1 VPSNTL
7 GGAFNCYQMLEEK
20 NVELNEN
27 NEEINETQ
35 LEELKM
41 LSTII
46 CNVILREIEKSNH
59 EK

>member
-1 VPSNTL
+1 M
-7 GGAFNCYQMLEEK
+7 GGAFNCYQMLEKK
-20 NVELNEN
+20 NVELNDN

-41 LSTII
+41 LSAII
-46 CNVILREIEKSNH
+46 CNVILKEIENTNH

>member
-1 VPSNTL
+1 
-7 GGAFNCYQMLEEK
+7 MLEEK
-20 NVELNEN
+20 NVELNDN

-35 LEELKM
+35 LDELKM

-46 CNVILREIEKSNH
+46 CNVILREIEKTNY

>member
-1 VPSNTL
+1 MPSHTL
-7 GGAFNCYQMLEEK
+7 GGAFNCYQMLEKK
-20 NVELNEN
+20 NVELNDN

-41 LSTII
+41 LSAII
-46 CNVILREIEKSNH
+46 CNVILKEIENTNH

>member
-1 VPSNTL
+1 
-7 GGAFNCYQMLEEK
+7 MLEKK
-20 NVELNEN
+20 NVELNDN

-41 LSTII
+41 LSAII
-46 CNVILREIEKSNH
+46 CNVILKEIENTNH